1 MVVMLY
7 TKVFNVNLYF
17 QEHALLALKA
27 NDIEQFS
34 IALTKL
40 ATPLNVEQ
48 RKKIKSATKAKR
60 GPHSDSFDTP
70 TDNDLEK
77 TFPLPPEHEINQP
90 FDENSHPDEGKIR
103 VIEYLLIELLSTSLC
118 IFR

>member
-1 MVVMLY
+1 M
-7 TKVFNVNLYF
+7 
-17 QEHALLALKA
+17 LALKA

-60 GPHSDSFDTP
+60 IIIVGATVTRLIIVNCTTQRAICAP
-70 TDNDLEK
+70 TTN
-77 TFPLPPEHEINQP
+77 
-90 FDENSHPDEGKIR
+90 IR
-103 VIEYLLIELLSTSLC
+103 IM
-118 IFR
+118 